1 MCRFNQMN
9 GLMNFLKLVRLQNL
23 VIVAFTQ
30 IMVRVCLTVNP
41 GFVESLKDYKLWI
54 IVSSTVLIAAAG
66 YIINDYY
73 DVKIDAVNRPER
85 VLLGRE
91 MKRRP
96 LMLIHFLLNMLGISL
111 AVFLEDW
118 LMLLLFFISANV
130 LWLYSN
136 RLKRLPL
143 VGNVAIAGLSA
154 LAVALPGIYYPSS
167 YFLMLLYV
175 LLAFFISLMRE
186 LIKDMEDIRG
196 DQQFGCQT
204 FPIVYGVRKTKI
216 LLFAIMA
223 LFLGLVIFTWTY
235 TKEQGWYLVWV
246 IVPFSIILSGLIY
259 FADKKIDYKRLSLL
273 CKLNMVMGVLSMLLI

>member
-1 MCRFNQMN
+1 MN
-9 GLMNFLKLVRLQNL
+9 GLINFLKLVRLQNL

-30 IMVRVCLTVNP
+30 IMVRVCLTVNS

-73 DVKIDAVNRPER
+73 DVKIDAVNRPDR

-96 LMLIHFLLNMLGISL
+96 LMLIHFLLNILGISL

-118 LMLLLFFISANV
+118 LMLLLFFVSANV

-186 LIKDMEDIRG
+186 LIKDMEDIKG

-204 FPIVYGVRKTKI
+204 FPIVHGVRKTKI
-216 LLFAIMA
+216 LLFTIMA